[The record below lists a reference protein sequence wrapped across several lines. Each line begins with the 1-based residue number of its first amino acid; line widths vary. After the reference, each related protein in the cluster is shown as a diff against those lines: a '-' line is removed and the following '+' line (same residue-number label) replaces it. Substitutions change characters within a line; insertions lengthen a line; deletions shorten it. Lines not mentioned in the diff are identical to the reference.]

1 MCVPQRR
8 CAATKRH
15 ALAQR
20 CPRVKADVGMR
31 QKALRQGT
39 CFVED
44 TEKNKQRRRMGAPA
58 RAYNYHIAS
67 WAVDQGCKQP
77 LIQFV
82 AERASMLV
90 SAALRVNCQ
99 SGDSCVGDRK
109 RIIHSMYAPPGETLT
124 LRTVFFLH
132 RRWRRS
138 SEFHSQDSN
147 SVAHQTRRLCT
158 ADLSVCRAAPNTSSA
173 AW

>member
-1 MCVPQRR
+1 VCHSDDAQLPRDTHLRSAVHEYRLTSGCDIKRFAKAPVLCV
-8 CAATKRH
+8 
-15 ALAQR
+15 
-20 CPRVKADVGMR
+20 
-31 QKALRQGT
+31 
-39 CFVED
+39 

-58 RAYNYHIAS
+58 RAYNHHIAS
-67 WAVDQGCKQP
+67 WAVDQGCKQS

-109 RIIHSMYAPPGETLT
+109 RIIHSMYAPLGETLT

-138 SEFHSQDSN
+138 SEFLSQDSN

-158 ADLSVCRAAPNTSSA
+158 ADLSFCRAAPNTSSA